1 MRDKGV
7 KKSPPS
13 GELSNALTR
22 IRELEARHESLE
34 RERTVL
40 RTLIDTIQDYIYAKD
55 LEGRFVTANLAVARQ
70 LGFLSPEELVG
81 KSDFD
86 LFPRELAAQY
96 HAAEQAILQTG
107 EELHDYEGPTVDAN
121 KGRQERWVSTTKTLL
136 RNPHGEIVGFVGIGR
151 DITDQKR
158 LASRLEEERTL
169 LHTVIDLI
177 PDNIYVKDRESR
189 FLHGNTA
196 LAKLLGADAPRAVIG
211 KTDRDYFPEEMAK
224 KFRKDELRVME
235 TAQGLI
241 NIEENT
247 AQTAGSERWL
257 LTTKVPL
264 VDRAGAITG
273 IVGIGRDITERKRLE
288 RKVEQESA
296 LLHTVMNNI
305 PDHIYC
311 KDRESRFV
319 LANTPLAL
327 WLGAA
332 GPEDILGRTD
342 HDFFPRELA
351 DQFRSDELQIIDSR
365 QSMINQ
371 EETTRSA
378 SGSIRWVLTTKIP
391 ILDNEGTVTGI
402 VGIGRNI
409 TERRQAEEKN
419 IRLATLVESSMDAIV
434 GLDMDRIVTSWNKGA
449 ESVYGYSAEEA
460 LGKPSSLF
468 MPPEFEDEALQLR
481 GKVNQ
486 GEHIESFETQRK
498 RKDGTLM
505 HVSLTLSP
513 IRNADG
519 EIVGTAS
526 ITRDITEQKALQAR
540 IMRAQRLESLG
551 TLAGGIAH
559 QFNNINTVV
568 GGYLEL
574 ARREKRLPARLAS
587 YVEAAYAGL
596 QKAVAIT
603 DRLLGLTEPG
613 GSSNALR
620 LDVLARTL
628 LSLHEKRIEEEK
640 VRLVLDLAETPPVE
654 GNEVRLRFVLS
665 SLISNALDSLL
676 DRPVRML
683 SLRTGSTKDA
693 AYIEVE
699 DSGCGIPEEDLPRI
713 FSPFFS
719 AKGEWAPP
727 GSPQARLKG
736 VGLSLAIS
744 GMMVS
749 EYGGR
754 IDVQSTKGAG
764 STFKV
769 LMPLAGVKSLQAG

>member
-1 MRDKGV
+1 MKDKAAKQGR
-7 KKSPPS
+7 PS
-13 GELSNALTR
+13 RELARALKR
-22 IRELEARHESLE
+22 IRELEEARQSLE
-34 RERTVL
+34 RERSVL
-40 RTLIDTIQDYIYAKD
+40 RTLIDNLQDCVYAKD
-55 LEGRFVTANLAVARQ
+55 LQGRFVAANLAAARQ
-70 LGFLSPEELVG
+70 LGFATSEELVG

-86 LFPRELAAQY
+86 LFPPERAERC
-96 HAAEQAILQTG
+96 HAAEQDMLRTG
-107 EELHDYEGPTVDAN
+107 EELHDHEGPTVDEN
-121 KGRQERWVSTTKTLL
+121 KDPQERWVSTTKTLL
-136 RNPHGEIVGFVGIGR
+136 RNAHGDIIGFVG
-151 DITDQKR
+151 
-158 LASRLEEERTL
+158 
-169 LHTVIDLI
+169 V
-177 PDNIYVKDRESR
+177 
-189 FLHGNTA
+189 
-196 LAKLLGADAPRAVIG
+196 
-211 KTDRDYFPEEMAK
+211 
-224 KFRKDELRVME
+224 
-235 TAQGLI
+235 
-241 NIEENT
+241 
-247 AQTAGSERWL
+247 
-257 LTTKVPL
+257 
-264 VDRAGAITG
+264 
-273 IVGIGRDITERKRLE
+273 GRDITERKRAE
-288 RKVEQESA
+288 RKLEQERA
-296 LLHTVMNNI
+296 LFSTVIDNL
-305 PDHIYC
+305 PDHIYL

-319 LANTPLAL
+319 LANKPLAL
-327 WLGAA
+327 WMGAA
-332 GPEDILGRTD
+332 APEELVGKTD
-342 HDFFPRELA
+342 HDLFPRELA
-351 DQFRSDELQIIDSR
+351 DKFRGDELQIIESR
-365 QSMINQ
+365 QSLINL

-378 SGSIRWVLTTKIP
+378 SGSIHSVLTTKIP
-391 ILDNEGTVTGI
+391 LIDQQGVVTGI

-449 ESVYGYSAEEA
+449 ESVYGYSAKEA
-460 LGKPSSLF
+460 IGKPSSLF
-468 MPPEFEDEALQLR
+468 MPPELEDEALQLR
-481 GKVNQ
+481 GKVNR

-526 ITRDITEQKALQAR
+526 IARDITEQKALQAR

-574 ARREKRLPARLAS
+574 ARGEKRLPARLAS

-640 VRLVLDLAETPPVE
+640 VRLVLNLAETPPVE

-676 DRPVRML
+676 DRPVRMM